1 MSWLRKSGYRTLGY
15 LLVACLGAVTPLH
28 AQYFGRN
35 KVQYRSFDFDVLKTE
50 HFDVYFY
57 PDEREAA
64 GAAARMAER
73 WYGRLSTLFD
83 HQLKGRQP
91 LILYASPAE
100 FRQTNAVGGDL
111 GEGTGGVTEA
121 LRRRIVL
128 PIGGTLGDLDHV
140 IGHELT
146 HAFQYDVTGYGSAGI
161 AAAAQLPLWF
171 IEGMAEYASLGS
183 VDGPTAMW
191 MRGALAD
198 TAKDTLP
205 SFRQLDDPRFFPYRY
220 GQALLAFVAGRWGD
234 KAIPELLRAAGPRR
248 GIAPA
253 IQQVLSVSPDTL
265 VAMWHRETHA
275 LYDPLR
281 SITSTADAPGQR
293 LVAARRDEGSYN
305 VSPSLSPDGTRMMYF
320 SDRDLFSIDLFLA
333 DARTGKIERQVTRTA
348 LDPHLQS
355 LQFIQ
360 SAGSWSADGRQFL
373 FAGLSGGQPVLEI
386 YGVESGRNVREVKL
400 PQLREILNP
409 SWSPDGKQVAFSG
422 NSGGLTD
429 LYLYDLEKDSLERLT
444 NDEFADLQPAWSPD
458 GRSLAFATDR
468 FTTDLETFAP
478 GPYRIGIFDL
488 ATGRI
493 HQLHEA
499 RAGRQLDPQWSPD
512 GASLYYLW
520 NPDGITNIYRLDVA
534 TGEVTRLTDL
544 FTGVSGITE
553 TSPAISVAQRAGR
566 LAYSVFRSN
575 GYDIYAVDSLS
586 GIDQSPTLAY
596 SAYDTAASAN
606 AAALPPLDRASPIL
620 AGPAADPR
628 EGLPS
633 DSAFPVAPYHA
644 GLSLTY
650 IGRPSLVAG
659 SSSFGT
665 FVGGG
670 ASLYFSDILG
680 NHNLVTG
687 LQVQGTLKDVYALA
701 GYQNL
706 THRLNWGVLAQQTPF
721 LTGAFN
727 EGFADLNGQTVF
739 VQQQLLQRQTNRDLS
754 FQVSYPFSEV
764 QRVDLATGF
773 TNISFDSELKTQAF
787 DPITGDQVLNQSE
800 NLPTSPA
807 LNLGVASL
815 ALVYDNSFFGATA
828 PILGQ
833 RYRLEVTPTLG
844 SLSYVGVLADYR
856 KYLMPA
862 RPFTL
867 AARLLHYG
875 RYGSG
880 GEDQRLQPLFLGY
893 PGLVRGYTFGSFD
906 ASECHPPPDAP
917 NSCPVFDRLLG
928 SRIAVSSLELR
939 FPLLGALGVGS
950 GYYGAFPIDFLV
962 FGDGGLAW
970 DTQNEPSFAG
980 GDRKPVFSA
989 GAGLRINLFGFAVG
1003 ELDLVKPFDRPGK
1016 GMVWQLDL
1024 QQGF

>member
-1 MSWLRKSGYRTLGY
+1 MRWPWKSGCRTVGY
-15 LLVACLGAVTPLH
+15 LLVACLGVATPLH

-64 GAAARMAER
+64 GAAAHMAER
-73 WYGRLSTLFD
+73 WYGRLAALFD

-100 FRQTNAVGGDL
+100 FRQTNAVQGEL

-146 HAFQYDVTGYGSAGI
+146 HAFQYDVTGYGSAALS
-161 AAAAQLPLWF
+161 AATQLPLWF
-171 IEGMAEYASLGS
+171 IEGMAEYASLGP
-183 VDGPTAMW
+183 VDAPTAMW

-220 GQALLAFVAGRWGD
+220 GHALLAFVAGRWGD
-234 KAIPELLRAAGPRR
+234 KAVPALLRAAGPRR
-248 GIAPA
+248 GLDPA
-253 IQQVLSVSPDTL
+253 IRQVLGVPPDTL

-281 SITSTADAPGQR
+281 SGTRTADAPGQR
-293 LVAARRDEGSYN
+293 LVAAKRDEGSYN

-333 DARTGKIERQVTRTA
+333 DARTGKIERQVTKTA
-348 LDPHLQS
+348 VDPHLES

-360 SAGSWSADGRQFL
+360 SAGSWSADGRRFL
-373 FAGLSGGQPVLEI
+373 FAGLSGGEPVLEL
-386 YGVESGRNVREVKL
+386 YDVESGHIDHEVKL
-400 PQLREILNP
+400 PQLKEILNP
-409 SWSPDGKQVAFSG
+409 SWSPDGRRVAFSG
-422 NSGGLTD
+422 NRGGLTD
-429 LYLYDLEKDSLERLT
+429 LYVYDLEKDSLKRLT
-444 NDEFADLQPAWSPD
+444 HDEFADLQPAWSPD

-468 FTTDLETFAP
+468 FTSDLETLAP

-488 ATGRI
+488 GTGRI
-493 HQLHEA
+493 RQIHA
-499 RAGRQLDPQWSPD
+499 VDAGRQLDPQWSPD
-512 GASLYYLW
+512 GAGLYYLW
-520 NPDGITNIYRLDVA
+520 NPDGITNIYRLDIA

-553 TSPAISVAQRAGR
+553 TSPAISVAQRSGR
-566 LAYSVFRSN
+566 MAYSVFRSN
-575 GYDIYAVDSLS
+575 GYDIYAADSLS
-586 GIDQSPTLAY
+586 AAGEAPVLAY
-596 SAYDTAASAN
+596 QAHPAAQASSSAPVT
-606 AAALPPLDRASPIL
+606 AAALPPLERKAPIL
-620 AGPAADPR
+620 AGPAPDPR
-628 EGLPS
+628 QGLPA
-633 DSAFPVAPYHA
+633 DSAFAVSPYHA

-650 IGRPSLVAG
+650 VSRPSLAVG

-670 ASLYFSDILG
+670 ASFYFSDILG

-687 LQVQGTLKDVYALA
+687 LQVQGTLKDVYALV

-727 EGFADLNGQTVF
+727 EGFTDVNGQTLF
-739 VQQQLLQRQTNRDLS
+739 VQQQLLERQTNRDLS
-754 FQVSYPFSEV
+754 FQVSYPFSQV
-764 QRVDLATGF
+764 QRVDLTTGF
-773 TNISFDSELKTQAF
+773 TNISFDAQLKTQGF
-787 DPITGDQVLNQSE
+787 DPVSGEQVLDQNE
-800 NLPTSPA
+800 DLPTSRA

-833 RYRLEVTPTLG
+833 SYRFEVTPTLG

-862 RPFTL
+862 RPFTD
-867 AARLLHYG
+867 AMACSNSVTRASTRLD
-875 RYGSG
+875 SSSNSC
-880 GEDQRLQPLFLGY
+880 QACS
-893 PGLVRGYTFGSFD
+893 GSF
-906 ASECHPPPDAP
+906 
-917 NSCPVFDRLLG
+917 
-928 SRIAVSSLELR
+928 
-939 FPLLGALGVGS
+939 
-950 GYYGAFPIDFLV
+950 
-962 FGDGGLAW
+962 W
-970 DTQNEPSFAG
+970 
-980 GDRKPVFSA
+980 
-989 GAGLRINLFGFAVG
+989 
-1003 ELDLVKPFDRPGK
+1003 
-1016 GMVWQLDL
+1016 
-1024 QQGF
+1024 